1 MSVSQTNSKSN
12 SAAGGG
18 GVNSDI
24 YEFVQAKHRIDETV
38 IDAWQRMIRDKMV
51 ENINVQYRGMTAL
64 MYQSASGSIENMT
77 WLLANNAIPNIQDAD
92 GNTALRWA
100 LASND
105 HIDEKINLL
114 LQYGAD
120 PNLKDNKGVTPLDA
134 AKKDTQLLS
143 AVTILEKATNPSS
156 SSAPSLPVINQSSN
170 ISSAPSPPVSSGAK
184 GVMTENNIFKFVR
197 ATGTSAEVID
207 LWTKMLDEGSITDI
221 NVQDTY
227 GLTALMNQTLHGT
240 TEAMNWLLKQ
250 PGINVNIRSDNGK
263 TALFMA
269 TINNKLDKVRLLL
282 QKGADPSIASNVGE
296 TPLSIARSDNKDG
309 KYDEIIQL
317 LTPPVKSN
325 PILDPSTSAS
335 SSPILDP
342 SSSLSSSSSS
352 PILDPSSSSSS
363 SSNPFDTS
371 SLSSSSSPILDTS
384 SSIRTS
390 PGTVIGIEK
399 QYNSFGLNLAQDPV
413 SRKLVVIGFSDPNH
427 NNGVIQ
433 VGDVITGID
442 NTEITRMEY
451 DPTIKNI
458 LSRIPDGVVV
468 NFSIDR
474 SNTDMALVNKLK
486 SEQNR
491 QAKIISDFVTKTGSG
506 KGKNAD
512 LEKREYWENALRN
525 GGYNIDNQDIYGMTA
540 LAYQTRNGSLNDMK
554 FLLSRGANP
563 NLFAENGMTALHY
576 AAFNNDLDKVKLLLE
591 NGADRTIKNIDGET
605 PLELATKNGKTR
617 VIDTL
622 TNYIPVIKPK
632 ASSRSGAGAEEE
644 QTPIVKNFLKLSPI
658 KMVQKDKNGKV
669 VLSNRLIYI
678 GPIEVKEPK
687 LFNVTGADGKITP
700 YLINIIEISDTEGR
714 LEQRQ
719 SSLSPN
725 DIDWRKI
732 ALPSD
737 FDANPTRDDLPN
749 DANQW
754 VSYNMDY
761 IFAALA
767 NNTNTGAML
776 SKNFSNEMTDGFFQP
791 DYTEDIM
798 FNKPNLQRLQR
809 QTFKQLVIFFNAL
822 METLDQIYTH
832 SISSVLN
839 PEKKQCLT
847 DSLEPEEPSNG
858 LEPSITSST
867 SSSIGSSNDQQL
879 LDKIEKFYNTGK
891 MKEILTLES
900 EVNGATE
907 VPLRTEM
914 ELYILL
920 AKFETPDEPIDLNT
934 ILDLLNTY
942 IDIIVHFPTD
952 IKTKCTRLVFKILFY
967 TYQDQR
973 IKEWYTILSTKGSI
987 KLPDLKSNLNTIN
1000 VANFT
1005 KQIMKNDP
1013 GNPAFATGNPE
1024 DDLMAQYDDLMAKYK
1039 NELTAVD
1046 KTDYEK
1052 EIADTMAAAKNAK
1065 SDLKWTLAELLYKR
1079 AHQFAVVYFGYG
1091 SPEEGVAMAEM
1102 NTFVDLN
1109 RKNGSGLI
1117 KFVGDLLS
1125 QLTSDGSVYK
1135 EFISTD
1141 NSNPPIIPD
1150 SQNIASLYRRQIDAV
1165 ISSEITTRIT
1175 KEKLFEE
1182 VPSNETEKQMPGA
1195 IIGALI
1201 GILSNMIIQMTLYIY
1216 IVNQLRVKDI
1226 DNVNIDNN
1234 ELILLFNILAGLKIA
1249 ERRIIKLSSEQNKN
1263 LGEDDD
1269 DFEETKVDSAFLNKL
1284 MASVLASGSML
1295 GVLAVVGGRKSSR
1308 KKRRAK
1314 GLKSRRLNSKNKNK
1328 SSRKGRTRRYVKK
1341 GKTTRKLRQRNRRL

>member
-1 MSVSQTNSKSN
+1 
-12 SAAGGG
+12 
-18 GVNSDI
+18 
-24 YEFVQAKHRIDETV
+24 
-38 IDAWQRMIRDKMV
+38 
-51 ENINVQYRGMTAL
+51 
-64 MYQSASGSIENMT
+64 
-77 WLLANNAIPNIQDAD
+77 
-92 GNTALRWA
+92 
-100 LASND
+100 
-105 HIDEKINLL
+105 
-114 LQYGAD
+114 
-120 PNLKDNKGVTPLDA
+120 
-134 AKKDTQLLS
+134 
-143 AVTILEKATNPSS
+143 
-156 SSAPSLPVINQSSN
+156 
-170 ISSAPSPPVSSGAK
+170 
-184 GVMTENNIFKFVR
+184 MTEHNIFKFVR

-227 GLTALMNQTLHGT
+227 GLTALMEQTLHGT
-240 TEAMNWLLKQ
+240 TEAMKWLLEQ
-250 PGINVNIRSDNGK
+250 PGINVNIQSNNRK

-317 LTPPVKSN
+317 LTPPVKR
-325 PILDPSTSAS
+325 
-335 SSPILDP
+335 SPILDP
-342 SSSLSSSSSS
+342 SSLSSSSS
-352 PILDPSSSSSS
+352 PILDPSSLSS

-371 SLSSSSSPILDTS
+371 SLSSSSNPFDTS
-384 SSIRTS
+384 SSSSSNPFDPSGSTRGS

-512 LEKREYWENALRN
+512 LEKREYLENALRN

-591 NGADRTIKNIDGET
+591 NGADRTIENIDGQT
-605 PLELATKNGKTR
+605 PLELATDNGKTR
-617 VIDTL
+617 VVDTL
-622 TNYIPVIKPK
+622 TNYFPVIKPK

-714 LEQRQ
+714 LEQSQ
-719 SSLSPN
+719 SSLDPN

-767 NNTNTGAML
+767 NNTNTGTVL

-798 FNKPNLQRLQR
+798 FNKPNLQRLQM
-809 QTFKQLVIFFNAL
+809 QTFKKLVIFFNAL

-858 LEPSITSST
+858 LDPSTSSST
-867 SSSIGSSNDQQL
+867 SSSIGPSIGPSNDQQL
-879 LDKIEKFYNTGK
+879 LDKIEKLYNAGK

-900 EVNGATE
+900 EVNGATD
-907 VPLRTEM
+907 VQLRTEM

-934 ILDLLNTY
+934 ILNLLNRY
-942 IDIIVHFPTD
+942 IVDINSFSTDD
-952 IKTKCTRLVFKILFY
+952 IKNKCTRLVFKIMFY
-967 TYQDQR
+967 TYQDER
-973 IKEWYTILSTKGSI
+973 IKECVDIMKSNGMNKFE
-987 KLPDLKSNLNTIN
+987 KMKSNLST
-1000 VANFT
+1000 VYSANFT
-1005 KQIMKNDP
+1005 KQIMKFDP
-1013 GNPAFATGNPE
+1013 ENPDFATTPPDN
-1024 DDLMAQYDDLMAKYK
+1024 LMAQSDDLMAKYK
-1039 NELTAVD
+1039 NELTAVE

-1141 NSNPPIIPD
+1141 NSKPPIIPD

-1269 DFEETKVDSAFLNKL
+1269 DFEETKVDSAFLNKM

-1328 SSRKGRTRRYVKK
+1328 NSRKGRTRRYVKK

>member
-1 MSVSQTNSKSN
+1 MSVSQTNSN
-12 SAAGGG
+12 P
-18 GVNSDI
+18 DI
-24 YEFVQAKHRIDETV
+24 GLFVEAKPRIDETT
-38 IDAWQRMIRDKMV
+38 IQAWERMIN
-51 ENINVQYRGMTAL
+51 EGTITNINVQYRSMTAL
-64 MYQSASGSIENMT
+64 MFQSANGTTENMT
-77 WLLANNAIPNIQDAD
+77 WLLQKGADPNIQDSD
-92 GNTALRWA
+92 GKTALRWA
-100 LASND
+100 LTSD
-105 HIDEKINLL
+105 SHIDDKINLL
-114 LQYGAD
+114 LQNGAD
-120 PNLKDNKGVTPLDA
+120 PNIKDNKGVTPLDTA
-134 AKKDTQLLS
+134 RTEPLLNS
-143 AVTILEKATNPSS
+143 AVAILEKATNSNVS
-156 SSAPSLPVINQSSN
+156 VAPSPPVINQSSN
-170 ISSAPSPPVSSGAK
+170 VSSVAG
-184 GVMTENNIFKFVR
+184 GVKNQNQENIDKFVR
-197 ATGTSAEVID
+197 ANGTNAFVIN
-207 LWTKMLDEGSITDI
+207 LLTQMKQNGTMPDI
-221 NVQDTY
+221 NVRDSQE
-227 GLTALMNQTLHGT
+227 GLTAIMFQTIHGT
-240 TEAMNWLLKQ
+240 IDTMKWLLEQ
-250 PGINVNIRSDNGK
+250 PGIDVNLKSKNGN
-263 TALFMA
+263 TALMMA
-269 TINNKLDKVRLLL
+269 TKNNKPDKVKLLL
-282 QKGADPSIASNVGE
+282 ENGADQNISNIYGD
-296 TPLSIARSDNKDG
+296 TPLSIARSNNRTD
-309 KYDEIIQL
+309 KYNEIKTL

-325 PILDPSTSAS
+325 PILDPTSLS

-342 SSSLSSSSSS
+342 TSLSSSS
-352 PILDPSSSSSS
+352 PILDPTSLSSSSNPFDSSSSSS
-363 SSNPFDTS
+363 SSPIIDPSGSTRGS
-371 SLSSSSSPILDTS
+371 S
-384 SSIRTS
+384 S

-563 NLFAENGMTALHY
+563 NLVAENGMTALHY

-591 NGADRTIKNIDGET
+591 NGADRYITNIDGET

-658 KMVQKDKNGKV
+658 KMVQKDKTGKV

-858 LEPSITSST
+858 LDPSITSSSGPST
-867 SSSIGSSNDQQL
+867 SSSIGPSIGPSNDQQL
-879 LDKIEKFYNTGK
+879 LDKIEKFYNAGK

-1141 NSNPPIIPD
+1141 NSKPPIIPD

-1314 GLKSRRLNSKNKNK
+1314 GLKSRRLNSKNN

>member
-1 MSVSQTNSKSN
+1 MSVSQTNSN
-12 SAAGGG
+12 P
-18 GVNSDI
+18 DI
-24 YEFVQAKHRIDETV
+24 GLFVEAKPRIDETT
-38 IDAWQRMIRDKMV
+38 IQAWERMIN
-51 ENINVQYRGMTAL
+51 EGTITNINVQYRSMTAL
-64 MYQSASGSIENMT
+64 MFQSANGTTENMT
-77 WLLANNAIPNIQDAD
+77 WLLQKGADPNIQDSD
-92 GNTALRWA
+92 GKTALRWA
-100 LASND
+100 LTSD
-105 HIDEKINLL
+105 SHIDDKINLL
-114 LQYGAD
+114 LQNGAD
-120 PNLKDNKGVTPLDA
+120 PNIKDNKGVTPLDTA
-134 AKKDTQLLS
+134 RTEPLLNS
-143 AVTILEKATNPSS
+143 AVAILEPVTN
-156 SSAPSLPVINQSSN
+156 SN
-170 ISSAPSPPVSSGAK
+170 VSVAPSPPVNVNQSSNVSSVAG
-184 GVMTENNIFKFVR
+184 GVKNQNQENIDKFVR
-197 ATGTSAEVID
+197 ANGTNAFVIN
-207 LWTKMLDEGSITDI
+207 LLTQMKQNGTMPDI
-221 NVQDTY
+221 NVRDSQE
-227 GLTALMNQTLHGT
+227 GLTAIMFQTIHGT
-240 TEAMNWLLKQ
+240 IDTMKWLLEQ
-250 PGINVNIRSDNGK
+250 PGIDVNLKSKNGN
-263 TALFMA
+263 TALMMA
-269 TINNKLDKVRLLL
+269 TKNNKPDKVKLLL
-282 QKGADPSIASNVGE
+282 ENGADQNISNIYGD
-296 TPLSIARSDNKDG
+296 TPLSIARSDNRTD
-309 KYDEIIQL
+309 KYNEIKTL

-325 PILDPSTSAS
+325 PILDPTSAS
-335 SSPILDP
+335 SS
-342 SSSLSSSSSS
+342 
-352 PILDPSSSSSS
+352 
-363 SSNPFDTS
+363 SNPIDTS
-371 SLSSSSSPILDTS
+371 SLSSSSPILDTS
-384 SSIRTS
+384 SSASSSPILDPSGSTRGSSS
-390 PGTVIGIEK
+390 PGSVIGIEK
-399 QYNSFGLNLAQDPV
+399 QHNSFGLNLAQDPV

-474 SNTDMALVNKLK
+474 SNTDMTLVNKLK

-591 NGADRTIKNIDGET
+591 NGADRTIKNIDGQT
-605 PLELATKNGKTR
+605 PLELATENGKTR

-622 TNYIPVIKPK
+622 TNYVPVIKPK

-767 NNTNTGAML
+767 NNTNTGAVL

-858 LEPSITSST
+858 LDPSITSST
-867 SSSIGSSNDQQL
+867 SSSTSSSIGPSIGPSNDQQL
-879 LDKIEKFYNTGK
+879 LDKIEKFYNAGK

-900 EVNGATE
+900 EVNGASD
-907 VPLRTEM
+907 VPLKIEM

-934 ILDLLNTY
+934 ILNLLNRY
-942 IDIIVHFPTD
+942 IVDINSFSTDD
-952 IKTKCTRLVFKILFY
+952 IKNKCTRLVFKIMFY
-967 TYQDQR
+967 TYQDER
-973 IKEWYTILSTKGSI
+973 IKECVDIMKSNGMNKFE
-987 KLPDLKSNLNTIN
+987 KMKSNLST
-1000 VANFT
+1000 VYSANFT
-1005 KQIMKNDP
+1005 KQIMKFDP
-1013 GNPAFATGNPE
+1013 ENPDFATTPPDN
-1024 DDLMAQYDDLMAKYK
+1024 LMAQSDDLMAKYK
-1039 NELTAVD
+1039 NELTAVE

-1141 NSNPPIIPD
+1141 NSKPPIIPD

-1249 ERRIIKLSSEQNKN
+1249 ERRIIKLSSEQNTN

-1328 SSRKGRTRRYVKK
+1328 SSRKGRTRRYIKK

>member
-1 MSVSQTNSKSN
+1 
-12 SAAGGG
+12 
-18 GVNSDI
+18 
-24 YEFVQAKHRIDETV
+24 
-38 IDAWQRMIRDKMV
+38 
-51 ENINVQYRGMTAL
+51 
-64 MYQSASGSIENMT
+64 
-77 WLLANNAIPNIQDAD
+77 
-92 GNTALRWA
+92 
-100 LASND
+100 
-105 HIDEKINLL
+105 
-114 LQYGAD
+114 
-120 PNLKDNKGVTPLDA
+120 
-134 AKKDTQLLS
+134 
-143 AVTILEKATNPSS
+143 
-156 SSAPSLPVINQSSN
+156 
-170 ISSAPSPPVSSGAK
+170 
-184 GVMTENNIFKFVR
+184 
-197 ATGTSAEVID
+197 
-207 LWTKMLDEGSITDI
+207 
-221 NVQDTY
+221 
-227 GLTALMNQTLHGT
+227 
-240 TEAMNWLLKQ
+240 
-250 PGINVNIRSDNGK
+250 
-263 TALFMA
+263 
-269 TINNKLDKVRLLL
+269 
-282 QKGADPSIASNVGE
+282 
-296 TPLSIARSDNKDG
+296 
-309 KYDEIIQL
+309 
-317 LTPPVKSN
+317 
-325 PILDPSTSAS
+325 
-335 SSPILDP
+335 
-342 SSSLSSSSSS
+342 
-352 PILDPSSSSSS
+352 
-363 SSNPFDTS
+363 
-371 SLSSSSSPILDTS
+371 
-384 SSIRTS
+384 
-390 PGTVIGIEK
+390 
-399 QYNSFGLNLAQDPV
+399 
-413 SRKLVVIGFSDPNH
+413 
-427 NNGVIQ
+427 
-433 VGDVITGID
+433 
-442 NTEITRMEY
+442 
-451 DPTIKNI
+451 
-458 LSRIPDGVVV
+458 
-468 NFSIDR
+468 
-474 SNTDMALVNKLK
+474 MALVNKLK

-591 NGADRTIKNIDGET
+591 NGADRDINISGQT
-605 PLELATKNGKTR
+605 PLELATDNGKTR

-622 TNYIPVIKPK
+622 TNYFPVIKPK

-719 SSLSPN
+719 SSLDPN

-767 NNTNTGAML
+767 NNTNTGAVL

-858 LEPSITSST
+858 LDPSITSST
-867 SSSIGSSNDQQL
+867 SSSSGTSTSSSIGPSIGPSNDQQL
-879 LDKIEKFYNTGK
+879 LDKIEKLYNAGK

-900 EVNGATE
+900 EVNGATD

-920 AKFETPDEPIDLNT
+920 AKFETPDELIN
-934 ILDLLNTY
+934 LDDVFALLDGY

-973 IKEWYTILSTKGSI
+973 IKEWYTILSAKGSI
-987 KLPDLKSNLNTIN
+987 KLPDLESNLNTIN

-1013 GNPAFATGNPE
+1013 GNPDFATGNPD

-1141 NSNPPIIPD
+1141 NSKNPVIPN

-1269 DFEETKVDSAFLNKL
+1269 DFEETKVDSAFLNKM

-1314 GLKSRRLNSKNKNK
+1314 GLKSRRLNSKSKSKNKNN

>member
-1 MSVSQTNSKSN
+1 
-12 SAAGGG
+12 
-18 GVNSDI
+18 
-24 YEFVQAKHRIDETV
+24 
-38 IDAWQRMIRDKMV
+38 
-51 ENINVQYRGMTAL
+51 
-64 MYQSASGSIENMT
+64 
-77 WLLANNAIPNIQDAD
+77 
-92 GNTALRWA
+92 
-100 LASND
+100 
-105 HIDEKINLL
+105 
-114 LQYGAD
+114 
-120 PNLKDNKGVTPLDA
+120 
-134 AKKDTQLLS
+134 
-143 AVTILEKATNPSS
+143 
-156 SSAPSLPVINQSSN
+156 
-170 ISSAPSPPVSSGAK
+170 
-184 GVMTENNIFKFVR
+184 
-197 ATGTSAEVID
+197 
-207 LWTKMLDEGSITDI
+207 
-221 NVQDTY
+221 
-227 GLTALMNQTLHGT
+227 
-240 TEAMNWLLKQ
+240 
-250 PGINVNIRSDNGK
+250 
-263 TALFMA
+263 
-269 TINNKLDKVRLLL
+269 
-282 QKGADPSIASNVGE
+282 
-296 TPLSIARSDNKDG
+296 
-309 KYDEIIQL
+309 
-317 LTPPVKSN
+317 
-325 PILDPSTSAS
+325 
-335 SSPILDP
+335 
-342 SSSLSSSSSS
+342 
-352 PILDPSSSSSS
+352 
-363 SSNPFDTS
+363 
-371 SLSSSSSPILDTS
+371 
-384 SSIRTS
+384 
-390 PGTVIGIEK
+390 
-399 QYNSFGLNLAQDPV
+399 
-413 SRKLVVIGFSDPNH
+413 
-427 NNGVIQ
+427 
-433 VGDVITGID
+433 
-442 NTEITRMEY
+442 MEY
-451 DPTIKNI
+451 DPTIKRR

-474 SNTDMALVNKLK
+474 SNTDMTLVNKLK

-591 NGADRTIKNIDGET
+591 NGADRDINISGQT
-605 PLELATKNGKTR
+605 PLELATENGKTR

-622 TNYIPVIKPK
+622 TNYVPVIKPK

-719 SSLSPN
+719 SSLDPN

-858 LEPSITSST
+858 LDPSITSST
-867 SSSIGSSNDQQL
+867 SSSTSSSIGPSIGPSNDQQL
-879 LDKIEKFYNTGK
+879 LDKIEKFYNAGK

-900 EVNGATE
+900 EVNGASD
-907 VPLRTEM
+907 VPLKIEM

-934 ILDLLNTY
+934 ILNLLNRY
-942 IDIIVHFPTD
+942 IVDINSFSTDD
-952 IKTKCTRLVFKILFY
+952 IKNKCTRLVFKIMFY
-967 TYQDQR
+967 TYQDER
-973 IKEWYTILSTKGSI
+973 IKECVDIMKSNGMNKFE
-987 KLPDLKSNLNTIN
+987 KMKSNLST
-1000 VANFT
+1000 VYSANFT
-1005 KQIMKNDP
+1005 KQIMKFDP
-1013 GNPAFATGNPE
+1013 ENPDFATTPPDN
-1024 DDLMAQYDDLMAKYK
+1024 LMAQYDDLMAKYK

-1141 NSNPPIIPD
+1141 NSKPPIIPD

-1314 GLKSRRLNSKNKNK
+1314 GLKSRRLNSKSKNKNN

>member
-1 MSVSQTNSKSN
+1 MSVSQTNS
-12 SAAGGG
+12 
-18 GVNSDI
+18 NSDI
-24 YEFVQAKHRIDETV
+24 GLFVEAKPRIDETT
-38 IDAWQRMIRDKMV
+38 IQAWERMIN
-51 ENINVQYRGMTAL
+51 EGTITNINVQYRSMTAL
-64 MYQSASGSIENMT
+64 MFQSANGTTENMT
-77 WLLANNAIPNIQDAD
+77 WLLQKGADPNIQDSD
-92 GNTALRWA
+92 GKTALRWA
-100 LASND
+100 LTSD
-105 HIDEKINLL
+105 SHIDDKINLL
-114 LQYGAD
+114 LQNGAD
-120 PNLKDNKGVTPLDA
+120 PNIKDNKGVTPLDTA
-134 AKKDTQLLS
+134 RTEPLLNS
-143 AVTILEKATNPSS
+143 AVAILEPVTN
-156 SSAPSLPVINQSSN
+156 SN
-170 ISSAPSPPVSSGAK
+170 VSVAPSPPVNVNQSSNVSSVAG
-184 GVMTENNIFKFVR
+184 GVKNQNQENIDKFVR
-197 ATGTSAEVID
+197 ANGTNAFVIN
-207 LWTKMLDEGSITDI
+207 LLTQMKQNGTMPDI
-221 NVQDTY
+221 NVRDSQE
-227 GLTALMNQTLHGT
+227 GLTAIMFQTIHGT
-240 TEAMNWLLKQ
+240 IDTMKWLLEQ
-250 PGINVNIRSDNGK
+250 PGIDVNLKSKNGN
-263 TALFMA
+263 TALMMA
-269 TINNKLDKVRLLL
+269 TKNNKPDKVKLLL
-282 QKGADPSIASNVGE
+282 ENGADQNISNIYGD
-296 TPLSIARSDNKDG
+296 TPLSIARSDNRTD
-309 KYDEIIQL
+309 KYNEIKTL

-325 PILDPSTSAS
+325 PILDPTSAS
-335 SSPILDP
+335 SS
-342 SSSLSSSSSS
+342 
-352 PILDPSSSSSS
+352 
-363 SSNPFDTS
+363 SNPIDTS
-371 SLSSSSSPILDTS
+371 SLSSSSPILDTS
-384 SSIRTS
+384 SSASSSPILDPSGSTRGSSS
-390 PGTVIGIEK
+390 PGSVIGIEK
-399 QYNSFGLNLAQDPV
+399 QHNSFGLNLAQDPV

-474 SNTDMALVNKLK
+474 SNTDMTLVNKLK

-591 NGADRTIKNIDGET
+591 NGADRTIKNIDGQT
-605 PLELATKNGKTR
+605 PLELATENGKTR

-622 TNYIPVIKPK
+622 TNYVPVIKPK

-767 NNTNTGAML
+767 NNTNTGAVL

-858 LEPSITSST
+858 LDPSITSST
-867 SSSIGSSNDQQL
+867 SSSTSSSIGPSIGPSNDQQL
-879 LDKIEKFYNTGK
+879 LDKIEKFYNAGK

-900 EVNGATE
+900 EVNGASD
-907 VPLRTEM
+907 VPLKIEM

-934 ILDLLNTY
+934 ILNLLNRY
-942 IDIIVHFPTD
+942 IVDINSFSTDD
-952 IKTKCTRLVFKILFY
+952 IKNKCTRLVFKIMFY
-967 TYQDQR
+967 TYQDER
-973 IKEWYTILSTKGSI
+973 IKECVDIMKSNGMNKFE
-987 KLPDLKSNLNTIN
+987 KMKSNLST
-1000 VANFT
+1000 VYSANFT
-1005 KQIMKNDP
+1005 KQIMKFDP
-1013 GNPAFATGNPE
+1013 ENPDFATTPPDN
-1024 DDLMAQYDDLMAKYK
+1024 LMAQSDDLMAKYK
-1039 NELTAVD
+1039 NELTAVE

-1141 NSNPPIIPD
+1141 NSKPPIIPD

-1249 ERRIIKLSSEQNKN
+1249 ERRIIKLSSEQNTN

-1328 SSRKGRTRRYVKK
+1328 SSRKGRTRRYIKK

>member
-1 MSVSQTNSKSN
+1 MSVSQVNS
-12 SAAGGG
+12 
-18 GVNSDI
+18 NSDI
-24 YEFVQAKHRIDETV
+24 GLFVEAKPRIDETT
-38 IDAWQRMIRDKMV
+38 IQAWERMIN
-51 ENINVQYRGMTAL
+51 EGTITNINVQYRSMTAL
-64 MYQSASGSIENMT
+64 MFQSANGTTENMT
-77 WLLANNAIPNIQDAD
+77 WLLQKGADPNIQDSD
-92 GNTALRWA
+92 GKTALRWA
-100 LASND
+100 LTSD
-105 HIDEKINLL
+105 SHIDDKINLL
-114 LQYGAD
+114 LQNGAD
-120 PNLKDNKGVTPLDA
+120 PNIKDNKGVTPLDTA
-134 AKKDTQLLS
+134 RTEPLLNS
-143 AVTILEKATNPSS
+143 AVAILEPVTN
-156 SSAPSLPVINQSSN
+156 SN
-170 ISSAPSPPVSSGAK
+170 VSVAPSPPVNVNQSSNVSSVAG
-184 GVMTENNIFKFVR
+184 GVKNQNQENIDKFVR
-197 ATGTSAEVID
+197 ANGTNAFVIN
-207 LWTKMLDEGSITDI
+207 LLTQMKQNGTMPDI
-221 NVQDTY
+221 NVRDSQE
-227 GLTALMNQTLHGT
+227 GLTAIMFQTIHGT
-240 TEAMNWLLKQ
+240 IDTMKWLLEQ
-250 PGINVNIRSDNGK
+250 PGIDVNLKSKNGN
-263 TALFMA
+263 TALMMA
-269 TINNKLDKVRLLL
+269 TKNNKPDKVKLLL
-282 QKGADPSIASNVGE
+282 ENGADQNISNIYGD
-296 TPLSIARSDNKDG
+296 TPLSIARSDNRTD
-309 KYDEIIQL
+309 KYNEIKTL

-325 PILDPSTSAS
+325 PILDPTSAS
-335 SSPILDP
+335 SSSNPIDT
-342 SSSLSSSSSS
+342 SSLSSSS
-352 PILDPSSSSSS
+352 PILD
-363 SSNPFDTS
+363 TS
-371 SLSSSSSPILDTS
+371 SLSSSSPILDTS
-384 SSIRTS
+384 SSASSSPILDPSGSTRGSSS
-390 PGTVIGIEK
+390 PGSVIGIQK
-399 QYNSFGLNLAQDPV
+399 QHNSFGLNLAQDPV

-474 SNTDMALVNKLK
+474 SNTDMAIVNKLK

-622 TNYIPVIKPK
+622 TNYIPVIKAK

-858 LEPSITSST
+858 LDPSSGPST
-867 SSSIGSSNDQQL
+867 SSSIGPSSGPSNDQQL
-879 LDKIEKFYNTGK
+879 LDKIEKFYNAGK

-900 EVNGATE
+900 EVNGATD

-934 ILDLLNTY
+934 ILNLLNRY
-942 IDIIVHFPTD
+942 IVDINSFSTDD
-952 IKTKCTRLVFKILFY
+952 IKNKCTRLVFKIMFY
-967 TYQDQR
+967 TYQDER
-973 IKEWYTILSTKGSI
+973 IKECVDIMKSNGMNKFE
-987 KLPDLKSNLNTIN
+987 KMKSNLST
-1000 VANFT
+1000 VYSANFT
-1005 KQIMKNDP
+1005 KQIMKFDP
-1013 GNPAFATGNPE
+1013 ENPDFATTPPDN
-1024 DDLMAQYDDLMAKYK
+1024 LMAQSDDLMAKYK

-1141 NSNPPIIPD
+1141 NSKPPIIPD

-1249 ERRIIKLSSEQNKN
+1249 ERRIIKLSSEQNTN